1 MRARLD
7 HRVWRIFGVQCSSKH
22 LLELKIRYEAFLYN
36 LFFLSFLSL
45 CFIYLYILY
54 FFLSLFIHSACKEI
68 LFFKMFFL
76 ILFLFIQTI
85 MSYLSILKT
94 APSKAIF
101 INYSMINIRR
111 NGILNCKVKR
121 LRKRIAEKI

>member
-1 MRARLD
+1 MRTRLD
-7 HRVWRIFGVQCSSKH
+7 HRVWRIFGVQCSSKY

-54 FFLSLFIHSACKEI
+54 FFCLCLYIQRVRK
-68 LFFKMFFL
+68 FFFLKCFFL
-76 ILFLFIQTI
+76 ILFSFIQTI

-121 LRKRIAEKI
+121 SRKRIAEKI